1 MKPETALY
9 YYPTNVVI
17 IDDNPV
23 FLSSLSQALQL
34 TSPHLQHDIYSNPTE
49 ALEKINANYLQ
60 LQQQTITPPD
70 PDEENASQ
78 FVFDVLN
85 RGNHVKTQALIAN
98 EISVL
103 VVDLDMPDIDGI
115 EFCKKIQSPNIKKIL
130 LTGTNETERVL
141 NAFNNDD
148 IHFYISKSQENMDTL
163 LEQAIERLQYEYFID
178 LSSKIKS
185 DAVTGSSTLL
195 SDPAFASHLSYLHQS
210 LKINAFYFES
220 APARYN
226 LELSDGSHALLLVY
240 SEEDLKEQ
248 LHVMTEEG
256 APSHLIAEV
265 QAGNIPYFT
274 SADGFYEAE
283 HPDASR
289 WITYKA
295 NIIRGRNTYS
305 CALIHDGI
313 SSQPHVIPYSHTKTL
328 H

>member
-34 TSPHLQHDIYSNPTE
+34 TSPHLQHDIYSNPAE
-49 ALEKINANYLQ
+49 ALEKINANYTQ
-60 LQQQTITPPD
+60 LQQQQILHPD
-70 PDEENASQ
+70 PDQENASQ

-85 RGNHVKTQALIAN
+85 QGNQVKTKSCRSS

-103 VVDLDMPDIDGI
+103 VVDLDMPGIDGI

-130 LTGTNETERVL
+130 LTGTTETERVL

-148 IHFYISKSQENMDTL
+148 IHFYISKSQDNMDTL

-178 LSSKIKS
+178 LSSQIKS
-185 DAVTGSSTLL
+185 DAVIGSSTLL
-195 SDPAFASHLSYLHQS
+195 SDPAFASHFSYLYQT

-220 APARYN
+220 SPARYN
-226 LELSDGSHALLLVY
+226 LELHDGSHALMLVY
-240 SEEDLKEQ
+240 SEEDVKEQ
-248 LHVMTEEG
+248 LQVMKEEN
-256 APSHLIAEV
+256 APSQLIDEV
-265 QAGNIPYFT
+265 RAGNIPYFT
-274 SADGFYEAE
+274 TADGFYEAE
-283 HPDASR
+283 HPEAHN

-295 NIIRGRNTYS
+295 NVIKGRNTYY
-305 CALIHDGI
+305 CALLHDSTI
-313 SSQPHVIPYSHTKTL
+313 SHKYSMPSPSTNTL